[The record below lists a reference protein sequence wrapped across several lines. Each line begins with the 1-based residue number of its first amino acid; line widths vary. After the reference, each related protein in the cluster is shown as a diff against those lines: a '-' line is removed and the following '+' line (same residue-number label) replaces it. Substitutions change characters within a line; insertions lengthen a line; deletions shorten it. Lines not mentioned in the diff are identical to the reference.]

1 MTLVDIDSN
10 YIAMEP
16 MRSRETAELIRV
28 YETIMTRL
36 KSAGIQLKKQ
46 ILDNEAPKAYLE
58 AIEAQGLDWELVPP
72 TNHQRCI
79 AERGIQT
86 AKGHIIANL
95 LRCDKAFPA
104 RQWHKLLLQMEMT
117 LNMLQASNVRP
128 TVSAQTYVFGLHNYN
143 KMPLGP
149 FGCKE
154 QCFVDPENRRSFG
167 AHSTNAF
174 YIRTSPNHYCC
185 QEVFVTDT
193 RATRITDTYVLHHK
207 RITNPSVLKAD

>member
-72 TNHQRCI
+72 TNHQD
-79 AERGIQT
+79 A
-86 AKGHIIANL
+86 
-95 LRCDKAFPA
+95 
-104 RQWHKLLLQMEMT
+104 
-117 LNMLQASNVRP
+117 
-128 TVSAQTYVFGLHNYN
+128 
-143 KMPLGP
+143 
-149 FGCKE
+149 
-154 QCFVDPENRRSFG
+154 
-167 AHSTNAF
+167 
-174 YIRTSPNHYCC
+174 
-185 QEVFVTDT
+185 
-193 RATRITDTYVLHHK
+193 
-207 RITNPSVLKAD
+207 